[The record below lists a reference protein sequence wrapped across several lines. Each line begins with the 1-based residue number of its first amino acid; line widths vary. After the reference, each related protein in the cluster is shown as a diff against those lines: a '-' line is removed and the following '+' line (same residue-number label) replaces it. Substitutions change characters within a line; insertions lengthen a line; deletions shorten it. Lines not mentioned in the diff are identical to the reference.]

1 MKKIVLLFSLLWFQ
15 QKLFAQTIENVG
27 INTYTPDPSA
37 ALDVQATNKGVLLP
51 RVFLQTM
58 ADKLTIP
65 NPEKGL
71 LLFNTNPGL
80 AKAAGFYFN
89 AGSDANPFWQ
99 NVEADLMLPY
109 SQTYGSST
117 PLFVVSNNATTVSA
131 TGVWGYS
138 DYGQALKGFST
149 VGTGIWGFSNE
160 TGTGVVASC
169 LTGLAMQ
176 IDGRIKIAGPSVV
189 PEIGRVLTSLD
200 AAGNA
205 HWATP
210 VNEFDNIFNGFHAS
224 GVLEG
229 GNQNMSES
237 AFVKIAFAKENYDI
251 GTNYNDANL
260 APHSSFIA
268 PKHGIYHF
276 DVMTRWEK
284 SDMEGSFAPT
294 LKLVRIR
301 GGVTT
306 ELSENRAFSKNGYF
320 TSHIAIDCELQQGDV
335 INVIA
340 RAYAPQVALGVGDR
354 DANFSGHLAIEL

>member
-15 QKLFAQTIENVG
+15 QKLFAQTNESVG

-80 AKAAGFYFN
+80 AKGAGFYFN

-99 NVEADLMLPY
+99 NVDSDLTLPY
-109 SQTYGSST
+109 SQTYGSSK

-131 TGVWGYS
+131 TAIWGYS
-138 DYGQALKGFST
+138 DYGQAMKGFST
-149 VGTGIWGFSNE
+149 IGTGIWGFSNDI
-160 TGTGVVASC
+160 GTGVVASS

-176 IDGRIKIAGPSVV
+176 VDGRIKISGANVD
-189 PEIGRVLTSLD
+189 PENGRVLTALD
-200 AAGNA
+200 AVGNA

-210 VNEFDNIFNGFHAS
+210 INEFDNIFNGFHSS
-224 GVLEG
+224 GVLQG

-237 AFVKIAFAKENYDI
+237 AFVKIAFAKQNYDI
-251 GTNYNDANL
+251 GTNYNDANM

-284 SDMEGSFAPT
+284 ADTEVFFGPT

-306 ELSENRAFSKNGYF
+306 ELSENRARATNGSH

-340 RAYAPQVALGVGDR
+340 RAYAPQVALSVEDR
-354 DANFSGHLAIEL
+354 DANFTGHLAIEL